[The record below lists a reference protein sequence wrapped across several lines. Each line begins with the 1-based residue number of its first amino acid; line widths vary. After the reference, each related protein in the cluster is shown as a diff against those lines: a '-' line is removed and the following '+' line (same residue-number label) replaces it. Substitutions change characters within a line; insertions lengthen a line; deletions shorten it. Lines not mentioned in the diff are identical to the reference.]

1 MTRRSVTAGILAI
14 VIAAGTGAAQEAG
27 APADAGMARIID
39 LRFAGGSA
47 VAYLDA
53 VRKVAPDVNV
63 VVLDEHVAEVPVM
76 PLELKR
82 VRVATAIEILDGLT
96 RIDGERL
103 VQLDVGFT
111 GPEPAMRIA
120 TVRAEVAGPSAPR
133 DQMSHVWTL
142 QEVIGAG
149 TGPQDILTAIE
160 TALELAELGTGARL
174 RFHEETKLLIVRG
187 SREQITIVDDVIDR
201 LREAMHAR
209 AAAAAARESAGALG
223 QEVGELRE
231 QLAGNVREITEWR
244 TRAEILQSTLDEL
257 QASLRARDDE
267 IARLS
272 QRLRALETGAAGGK
286 GG

>member
-1 MTRRSVTAGILAI
+1 VTAGILAI
-14 VIAAGTGAAQEAG
+14 VIAAGSGAAQEAG
-27 APADAGMARIID
+27 APADAGMTRIID

-120 TVRAEVAGPSAPR
+120 TVRAEVAGPNAPC
-133 DQMSHVWTL
+133 DQLSHVWTL

-149 TGPQDILTAIE
+149 TGPQDILMALE
-160 TALELAELGTGARL
+160 LALELAELGTEAKL

-187 SREQITIVDDVIDR
+187 SREQITIVDEVIDR

-209 AAAAAARESAGALG
+209 AAAAAAAKESAGALG
-223 QEVGELRE
+223 QEVGKLRE
-231 QLAGNVREITEWR
+231 QLAGSIREITEWR
-244 TRAEILQSTLDEL
+244 TRAEILESTLEDL
-257 QASLRARDDE
+257 RASLRARDDE

-272 QRLRALETGAAGGK
+272 QRLRAVETGGAGGK